1 MLKLGR
7 GGSNDG
13 TLLQF
18 LAFRQQFLT
27 LRLQSPFR
35 LMNVISA
42 IGLLCV
48 TLLSTVPAIATPF
61 TNSITSASAIK
72 ADSNPLRDDVFVF
85 PHIPLNPNQEIIVP
99 TGSVGLQEWI
109 VKPPARVRPQMGAR
123 FTTPGAG
130 TDAFVGIEGFLPLTQ
145 TPGQRLTYF
154 EGRLQI
160 STENGSLAG
169 NALIGHRFLSQSK
182 QQILGG
188 YLSYDRRNTGE
199 TNFNQLGVGLEY
211 LSTGLD
217 VRANAYLPMGDR
229 RAALGDK
236 VITNLSFRANEL
248 AIERSQLLQEA
259 LPGFDLE
266 IGTKLFNLGQTGSVR
281 GYLGG
286 YYYSGEN
293 SRFAGFRSRLVARPS
308 DSITTVLTLQT
319 DSRFDTRLV
328 FSLGVQFPGSGAAR
342 KSSSIANRLGE
353 SPERQ
358 ASILVDE
365 YRQRQVEVAIDP
377 VTGKPWQFQFVNLGV
392 GTGNGTFEAPAGT
405 VAQVLPTARSSGI
418 VYVNAGTNP
427 GIPGF
432 TIPDGVSVISNAG
445 TTLIPTQFS
454 LVSLPNGSTG
464 IRPQITSTVTLG
476 HDTSLI
482 GFEIANSPGVGVLG
496 QNVHNVALIDNLIRN
511 SGAEGITLNDVTGI
525 VLISQNEVNGT
536 ASNDSLSQSPG
547 ILLNNI
553 AGITKIAIVDNTVS
567 NTSGTGIV
575 VNAVGT
581 AEITARI
588 DRNRVNQPGFNG
600 ILSRAEG
607 NGKLTAQVTSNQ
619 LKGNASSL
627 RAGIGVGSR
636 ENGTTIATVF
646 DNQVSGFTNPDAD
659 GIRVFAEGNS
669 QTIAT
674 ILSNTL
680 TDNRRGLL
688 VTAGTA
694 ARVTTNLENNIV
706 SRNLEEGIFITG
718 GIEQGA
724 VGVGSP
730 QVAAILNNNQITENR
745 VTGAG
750 YGDLVGMSF
759 SPDTRVCLQLAKNNL
774 GTLTLADT
782 AQPALGTP
790 FNAVPLSLLG
800 GIVSVELPVTLTN
813 PGTNTIATVFPAT
826 ATVWSRTT
834 VDQCRLP

>member
-1 MLKLGR
+1 
-7 GGSNDG
+7 
-13 TLLQF
+13 
-18 LAFRQQFLT
+18 
-27 LRLQSPFR
+27 
-35 LMNVISA
+35 
-42 IGLLCV
+42 
-48 TLLSTVPAIATPF
+48 
-61 TNSITSASAIK
+61 
-72 ADSNPLRDDVFVF
+72 
-85 PHIPLNPNQEIIVP
+85 
-99 TGSVGLQEWI
+99 
-109 VKPPARVRPQMGAR
+109 MGAR

-308 DSITTVLTLQT
+308 DSITTALTLQT

-328 FSLGVQFPGSGAAR
+328 FSLGVQFPGNGAAR

-353 SPERQ
+353 PPERQ

-496 QNVHNVALIDNLIRN
+496 QNVHNVALLDNLIRN

-581 AEITARI
+581 AEIAARI

-646 DNQVSGFTNPDAD
+646 DNQVAGFTNPDAD

-813 PGTNTIATVFPAT
+813 PGTNTIATVSPAT